1 MFWRVGDECREDAR
15 GKWLVK
21 DSGAGWNTNGDGRRL
36 GRGAYDPVDHL
47 LLRVLSSVYGAER
60 ILGRGEGDARPRL

>member
-1 MFWRVGDECREDAR
+1 M
-15 GKWLVK
+15 K

-60 ILGRGEGDARPRL
+60 ILGRGDGDARPLL